1 MNNLFA
7 LTAVAMLLGTGAHA
21 FDLGNGFAWDTTAT
35 ATYSVENEELVSVLD
50 TELNYTIDEGL
61 VAYASTSFDL
71 EDPEFTGAELGV
83 TWEVAQVNGLGAAA
97 WVDLDSDLEYV
108 DATIEVSF
116 SF

>member
-7 LTAVAMLLGTGAHA
+7 LTAVAMLLASTASA
-21 FDLGNGFAWDTTAT
+21 FELGNGIAWDTTAT
-35 ATYSVENEELVSVLD
+35 ATYSVENEEFATVVD
-50 TELNYTIDEGL
+50 TELNYSINADLT
-61 VAYASTSFDL
+61 AYLSTSFDL
-71 EDPEFTGAELGV
+71 QDPEFTGAELGV
-83 TWEVAQVNGLGAAA
+83 SWDVSQVEGLEAVA